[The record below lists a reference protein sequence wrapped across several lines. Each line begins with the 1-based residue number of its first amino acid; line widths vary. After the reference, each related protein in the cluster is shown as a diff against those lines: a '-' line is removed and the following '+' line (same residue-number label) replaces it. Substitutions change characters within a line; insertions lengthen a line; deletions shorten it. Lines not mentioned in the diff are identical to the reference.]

1 MKVAQSCQTLCMDC
15 TVHEILQA
23 RTLEWV
29 AFPFSRESSQSRG
42 RTQVS
47 CIAGGFFYQLNHSG
61 SPRILEW
68 VAYPFSRASSQL
80 RNWTRVSCI
89 AGGLFTHLATREAL
103 WPVRALSK
111 LELELSPVLFLLCLD
126 CLLDAGVCVCMCV
139 RACVRTLL
147 RSSAH
152 CSPCRQHIILLVINS
167 LWVQLR

>member
-1 MKVAQSCQTLCMDC
+1 MDC

-89 AGGLFTHLATREAL
+89 AGGFFTHLATREAL

-126 CLLDAGVCVCMCV
+126 CLLDSGVCVCMCV